1 MIGLIFGETHFPI
14 QILKKVKKK
23 HLKYL
28 IIDLTKGRFKKDK
41 HSYNVSIGQFG
52 KIIKIL
58 KDNKCKKVLFAG
70 KVKKPNFSKL
80 KLDFR
85 GLYYIPRIIKSTKR
99 GDAAILKEIIKILK
113 QERIST
119 VSSLTFNP
127 ELTLKKGNYSRVKPN
142 KEDKIDIKKAITTL
156 SRLGKYNFS
165 QGAVV
170 RNRKVVA
177 IEGRGGTQKMLKR
190 CKSKKF
196 RNKGVLA
203 KFPKKKQDLRIDLPA
218 IGLKTLTQCK
228 SAGLKGIVL
237 KSMQNVFLERKKC
250 ISFANKNKMFIT
262 VKWKKYLY

>member
-14 QILKKVKKK
+14 QILKKEKKK

-28 IIDLTKGRFKKDK
+28 IIDLTKGRFEKDK

-80 KLDFR
+80 RLDFK
-85 GLYYIPRIIKSTKR
+85 GLYYIPRIIKSSKL
-99 GDAAILKEIIKILK
+99 GDVAILKEIIKILK
-113 QERIST
+113 QERIGT

-170 RNRKVVA
+170 RNRKVIA

-190 CKSKKF
+190 CRSKKF
-196 RNKGVLA
+196 RNKGVLV
-203 KFPKKKQDLRIDLPA
+203 KFPKIKQDLRIDLPA
-218 IGLKTLTQCK
+218 LGLKTLTQCK

-237 KSMQNVFLERKKC
+237 KSKQNVFLERKKC

-262 VKWKKYLY
+262 VK